1 MDSAKKS
8 LLRAEQLGL
17 LGVHMDGLITAPFTQ
32 KQKNGGLKTGTRDEK
47 GSVHEPAVHVP
58 TCKSSGRLKTN
69 PGSADHCDPVPTE
82 QASFDTEPS
91 IAKDS
96 PQGKSAVCG
105 AGCATRDR
113 PRIRSMSSILE
124 DRPVHMRIINLRFNE
139 GMSQQEISVVVG
151 LSQPTVHR
159 YILEALASLRLARNF
174 EIDFPPADYFFE

>member
-105 AGCATRDR
+105 AGCA
-113 PRIRSMSSILE
+113 RILSMSSILE
-124 DRPVHMRIINLRFNE
+124 DRPVHLHILQLRYVENMTQ
-139 GMSQQEISVVVG
+139 GEIAPVVG
-151 LSQPTVHR
+151 LSQQRVSDFL
-159 YILEALASLRLARNF
+159 LEALAALRLARNF
-174 EIDFPPADYFFE
+174 EIDFAPRDYFFR